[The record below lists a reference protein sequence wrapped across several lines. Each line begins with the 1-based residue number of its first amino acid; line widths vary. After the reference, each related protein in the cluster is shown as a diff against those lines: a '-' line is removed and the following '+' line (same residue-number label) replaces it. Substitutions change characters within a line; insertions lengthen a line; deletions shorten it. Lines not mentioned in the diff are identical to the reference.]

1 MGGARPKVSY
11 MNLWVINQL
20 VRNKEVIPTLEHTL
34 IVVRSTKSA
43 ELIVAKD
50 TCTATFDENF

>member
-1 MGGARPKVSY
+1 MGGTRPKVSY
-11 MNLWVINQL
+11 MNLWMINQL

-50 TCTATFDENF
+50 TCTAKFDENF